1 MGSPI
6 SSAAC
11 FTGDVVSSMP
21 RPLARSGWVTT
32 SFTRNPASTS
42 FSSVGTANVGV
53 PQKTRFIMT
62 GSPFAGFHQ
71 LANLALHD
79 VALEGADV
87 TDVELSVEVVGL
99 VQKGARKEF
108 LTCYFEGLAFQ
119 VLGTGSDFA
128 RSGDFLAKL
137 RQAQAAFIGGD
148 APFNMDDFRI
158 DQHDLGFGVFLESD
172 IDDRDALADADLGSG
187 EADAVSGVHALEHVV
202 GQLAQFVIELG
213 NGDGRLLQDRVTVFD
228 DGIDHLEVS

>member
-87 TDVELSVEVVGL
+87 TDVELSVEVVGF
-99 VQKGARKEF
+99 VQQCAGQQFFARD
-108 LTCYFEGLAFQ
+108 FEGFALQ
-119 VLGTGSDFA
+119 VLGAGGDSA
-128 RSGDFLAKL
+128 RPGDFLAKL
-137 RQAQAAFIGGD
+137 RQAQAAF
-148 APFNMDDFRI
+148 
-158 DQHDLGFGVFLESD
+158 V
-172 IDDRDALADADLGSG
+172 
-187 EADAVSGVHALEHVV
+187 
-202 GQLAQFVIELG
+202 
-213 NGDGRLLQDRVTVFD
+213 
-228 DGIDHLEVS
+228 